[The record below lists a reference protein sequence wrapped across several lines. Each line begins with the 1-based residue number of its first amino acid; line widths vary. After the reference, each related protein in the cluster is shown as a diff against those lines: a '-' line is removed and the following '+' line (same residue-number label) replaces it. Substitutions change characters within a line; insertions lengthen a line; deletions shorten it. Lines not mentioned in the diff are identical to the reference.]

1 MNLCFLLEYADSILL
16 STEKKIRIDESDQ
29 GLCYFCGKP
38 AGIKV
43 GLWSSLEQLPES
55 VTQNWREVLICRRCN
70 ETHNWVDE
78 EGLPDTYVGY

>member
-70 ETHNWVDE
+70 ETHHWVDE
-78 EGLPDTYVGY
+78 QGLPDTYVGY